1 MRVEKAEQRT
11 CTENA
16 MLKSIYH
23 AKKRN
28 AGKAAPKLACS
39 CETDQ
44 NSAVRQPSKRSLPHG
59 SVLATGTREKRI
71 YKRR

>member
-28 AGKAAPKLACS
+28 AGKAARML
-39 CETDQ
+39 
-44 NSAVRQPSKRSLPHG
+44 L
-59 SVLATGTREKRI
+59 
-71 YKRR
+71 